1 MIVTVGGEKGGSGKT
16 TLAATLAAYH
26 AVMGN
31 DVLLVNADPQQSAS
45 YWSEQRRFYHPD
57 AKEIV
62 CVSVR
67 GGKIYSVHLRT
78 RKSPGGMMRKLSV
91 TLSQSVLHL
100 LSTSLRRKPS
110 TVSQNSLHT
119 AIP

>member
-1 MIVTVGGEKGGSGKT
+1 MDLGPQPVHEAIEPAERRQVDRANPQRFDRSIDEVGRIAHGFSSFK
-16 TLAATLAAYH
+16 
-26 AVMGN
+26 
-31 DVLLVNADPQQSAS
+31 
-45 YWSEQRRFYHPD
+45 RRD
-57 AKEIV
+57 
-62 CVSVR
+62 
-67 GGKIYSVHLRT
+67 GGKALGRVIIYSVHLRT